1 MMTFKICNHGD
12 FSNRRIQSHPFP
24 FDEDRLID
32 NDEQDSHEGDDDFN
46 NNDDNACCRAL

>member
-1 MMTFKICNHGD
+1 MVTFKQGE
-12 FSNRRIQSHPFP
+12 SGSPFP

-32 NDEQDSHEGDDDFN
+32 NVEEDSHEGNDDLY